1 MPKKWVAVAMSGGV
15 DSSMVAAILKEQ
27 GFKVMGITMQLFAGS
42 PAPEKAHRVARKLG
56 IPHSVVDFG
65 ELFSRKVVD
74 YFCDEYYRGRTP
86 NPCVVCNRFIK
97 FDALL
102 EKALEL
108 DADFM
113 ATGHY
118 ARTESSANGHRLLKG
133 VDPRKDQSYFLY
145 VIGQSQLQR
154 LMLPIGHMHKSE
166 VKKKAVALGLPVDT
180 SRESQDICFIPSGDY
195 RSFVS
200 RHIPLQPGDIVDTV
214 GKVLGRYQDLAYYT
228 VGQRRGL
235 GLSSDKRLYVIRLDA
250 GNNRVIV
257 GPEEALL
264 SSQLLA
270 RQLHWISGEAP
281 RDQGDITAK
290 IRYKSLAVAV
300 GLYPEDDSARVC
312 FDQPQRAITPGQSIV
327 FYRGEEV
334 LGGGVIETVEP
345 S

>member
-1 MPKKWVAVAMSGGV
+1 MTGGRVAVAMSGGV

-42 PAPEKAHRVARKLG
+42 PAPERAQRVARKLG

-74 YFCDEYYRGRTP
+74 YFCDEYHRGRTP
-86 NPCVVCNRFIK
+86 NPCVICNRFIK

-102 EKALEL
+102 EKAQEM

-118 ARTESSANGHRLLKG
+118 ARTKSSANGHRLLKG
-133 VDPRKDQSYFLY
+133 ADPRKDQSYFLY

-154 LMLPIGHMHKSE
+154 IMLPIGHMHKSE

-180 SRESQDICFIPSGDY
+180 SRGSQDICFIPSGDY

-200 RHIPLQPGDIVDTV
+200 RHLPLQPGDIVDT
-214 GKVLGRYQDLAYYT
+214 GDEILGRHQGLACYT

-235 GLSSDKRLYVIRLDA
+235 GLSSGKRLYVVSLDA
-250 GNNRVIV
+250 DNNRVVV
-257 GPEEALL
+257 GPEDMLL
-264 SSQLLA
+264 SSRLLA
-270 RQLHWISGEAP
+270 RQLHWISGEP
-281 RDQGDITAK
+281 PQDLSGITAK
-290 IRYKSLAVAV
+290 IRYKSPAVAASLCLEND
-300 GLYPEDDSARVC
+300 GTRVC

-334 LGGGVIETVEP
+334 LGGGVIETVELA
-345 S
+345 